1 MKMIK
6 KKMLSEIYVTKNR
19 KIGKV
24 LSEKI
29 FYSIFNGCIPPTQ
42 IKLKKNKLNN

>member
-1 MKMIK
+1 
-6 KKMLSEIYVTKNR
+6 MLSEIFISKNR

-29 FYSIFNGCIPPTQ
+29 FYSIFNGIIPPTQ
-42 IKLKKNKLNN
+42 IKIKKTE